1 MSLNEKYII
10 NGSTLSGIGDALRT
24 KGIISPT
31 KEVSFTRWYRI
42 DSGSAQS
49 SYSSTTTHT
58 AESDFYQG
66 TYFEYNDII
75 TKAKVIFTSIDS
87 TVYLNGSGKNY
98 NDSVGKEFIV
108 SYPFTIRI
116 DGSIASPSMRYSYE
130 CKIIPLNDNEE
141 QLQLTEILT
150 DRQPSSY
157 LHAEEAT
164 RKVPNTI
171 AVGDLAAS
179 ILQHSYDKIQ
189 FLAPFRMGGY
199 SNYSSNSTVLPED
212 IHTITDIKKLYVIVK
227 SGSSSYIRVAK
238 LEPAIATK
246 TTHQSLGGDLG
257 AGITYRMKYYDFS
270 RTAAATAN
278 WDTSLNES
286 TVGYYDIFYK
296 ESTRQLIQVTGG
308 SSTIVNAIGVAALLI
323 Y

>member
-10 NGSTLSGIGDALRT
+10 NGSTLSDIGNALKT

-31 KEVSFTRWYRI
+31 KEVSFTRWYQI

-49 SYSSTTTHT
+49 SYSSTTNHT
-58 AESDFYQG
+58 VESDFYQG
-66 TYFEYNDII
+66 TYFEYSDII

-87 TVYLNGSGKNY
+87 TVYLNGSGKT
-98 NDSVGKEFIV
+98 SSSIGKEFIV
-108 SYPFTIRI
+108 SYPFTTRI
-116 DGSIASPSMRYSYE
+116 DGSIASPSMRYSYG

-157 LHAEEAT
+157 LYTEEVS
-164 RKVPNTI
+164 RQVPNTI

-179 ILQHSYDKIQ
+179 ISQFTTDKIQ
-189 FLAPFRMGGY
+189 FLAPFCMGGY
-199 SNYSSNSTVLPED
+199 SNYSSYSTVLPED
-212 IHTITDIKKLYVIVK
+212 IHTITDIKKLYVIIK

-246 TTHQSLGGDLG
+246 TTYQSLGGDLG
-257 AGITYRMKYYDFS
+257 AGTTYRMKYYDFS
-270 RTAAATAN
+270 RTAAATAK

-296 ESTRQLIQVTGG
+296 ESTRQLIQISGG
-308 SSTIVNAIGVAALLI
+308 STTAVNAIGVAALLI